1 MITALSQNVPEG
13 LPAADRGPTRSKNVH
28 VNPKINHGGST
39 MRRKLGT
46 ALIVGTLAF
55 AATACND
62 NADPTAPAT
71 APSGAASS
79 AAPGK
84 ETPGKETPGGGVVAP
99 APKGTP
105 ASGATVTVRNKAG
118 VEIAVTLKNW
128 VDPAQS
134 NNKFMKPAA
143 GKHWVAA
150 QLEIINKGKAVYDDS
165 PANGVKVLDAQG
177 QGFTHSIGET
187 TSGPNMPATVKLA
200 PGEKALGYVVVSV
213 PDGTKPQSV
222 QFTPDSG
229 FAKETA
235 KWVLTK

>member
-1 MITALSQNVPEG
+1 
-13 LPAADRGPTRSKNVH
+13 
-28 VNPKINHGGST
+28 

-62 NADPTAPAT
+62 NADPTDPAP

-84 ETPGKETPGGGVVAP
+84 EAPAPGKEAPAKQTPGADASAP
-99 APKGTP
+99 QGAQT
-105 ASGATVTVRNKAG
+105 SGSTVRVRNKAG

-150 QLEIINKGKAVYDDS
+150 QLEIVNNGKAVYDDS